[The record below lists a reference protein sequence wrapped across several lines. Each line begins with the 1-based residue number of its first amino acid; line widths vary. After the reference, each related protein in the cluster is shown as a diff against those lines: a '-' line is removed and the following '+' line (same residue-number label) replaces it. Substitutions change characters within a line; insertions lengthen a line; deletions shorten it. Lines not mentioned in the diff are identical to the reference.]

1 MYSLAV
7 LAFTSFLL
15 ALLLTPLF
23 RQLFQRWGVV
33 DQPDGG
39 RHLHARPTPRGGGVP
54 ILAAYLGAFALWL
67 AFPLSAG
74 SMAAS
79 GLPLALRLAP
89 AVALVF
95 AVGLADDL
103 RGLKPWQKFAGQ
115 GLAAFLAYWA
125 AGVQVTGMASVT
137 LPIWLS
143 LPITLLWLVGCC
155 NAFNLIDGIDGLAAG
170 AGWFATLTILTGAL
184 LHHNFALALLTV
196 PLAGA
201 LMGFLRYNFN
211 PASIFLGD
219 SGSLTI
225 GFLLGCYGVVW
236 GQKSATVLGMTAPMM
251 ALAVPLLDTAVAI
264 ARRFLRQQ
272 PIFSADAAH
281 IHHRLLARGLT
292 PRQTALLLYGA
303 CGVAATMS
311 LMASV
316 AHDQFKGAILVLFCA
331 AAWAG
336 VRRLEYAEFGVVGRM
351 LQEGAFRRHLN
362 SALVLKTLEDRLAEA
377 KTAEECWSAVRD
389 ACRNFGFT
397 HAELRVNGYHFEEIF
412 DHGNS
417 HPTWGLD
424 IPLPHQG
431 HLHLTRCF
439 GQGKVPTVLVPFAEA
454 LRRNLYHNG
463 HLERVADTQD
473 DDRDL
478 RAWLRAEEETK
489 QEARGPAA

>member
-1 MYSLAV
+1 MYSLGA

-39 RHLHARPTPRGGGVP
+39 RHLHTHPTPRGGGVP

-67 AFPLSAG
+67 VFPLSAG
-74 SMAAS
+74 DMATS

-89 AVALVF
+89 ALALVF

-115 GLAAFLAYWA
+115 GLAACLAYG

-137 LPIWLS
+137 LPMWLS

-170 AGWFATLTILTGAL
+170 AGLFATLTILAGAL
-184 LHHNFALALLTV
+184 LHHNLALALLTV

-251 ALAVPLLDTAVAI
+251 AVAVPLLDTAVAI
-264 ARRFLRQQ
+264 VRRFLRQQ
-272 PIFSADAAH
+272 PIFCADAAH

-292 PRQTALLLYGA
+292 PRQAALLLYGA
-303 CGVAATMS
+303 CGVAAAMS
-311 LMASV
+311 LLASV
-316 AHDQFKGAILVLFCA
+316 AQDQFKGALLVLFCV

-336 VRRLEYAEFGVVGRM
+336 VQHLEYAEFGVVGRM

-362 SALVLKTLEDRLAEA
+362 SALVLKTLEDRLAQA
-377 KTAEECWSAVRD
+377 KTAEDCWSAVRE
-389 ACRNFGFT
+389 ACRNFGFA
-397 HAELRVNGYHFEEIF
+397 HAELWVNGYYFEEIF
-412 DHGNS
+412 DDSNGD
-417 HPTWGLD
+417 PTWGLD

-431 HLHLTRCF
+431 RLHLTRCF
-439 GQGKVPTVLVPFAEA
+439 GYTNAPTVLVPFADA
-454 LRRNLYHNG
+454 LRRNLCHNG
-463 HLERVADTQD
+463 RFQPPAGAPGEDS
-473 DDRDL
+473 DL
-478 RAWLRAEEETK
+478 REWLQAEVESK
-489 QEARGPAA
+489 REARGPAA